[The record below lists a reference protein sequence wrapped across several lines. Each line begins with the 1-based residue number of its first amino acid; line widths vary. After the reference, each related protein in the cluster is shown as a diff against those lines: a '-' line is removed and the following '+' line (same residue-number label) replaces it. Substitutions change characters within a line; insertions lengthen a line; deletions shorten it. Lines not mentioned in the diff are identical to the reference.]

1 MRPKRPVWVEKFSK
15 KPAAAFQKKTTPR
28 SRAPGADSS
37 AVATASTPPPREFAR
52 AYLSN
57 NNRTRSENHNP
68 LNIRSLLALR
78 RLIPG
83 AENLALARGGD
94 AKRTSRPRCFTR
106 PSGFA
111 RRQRG
116 ARRHRGRQR
125 GRGRGPHPVWHKLSP
140 SSRSD
145 DARIQQRHDERAC
158 KTIINHRRRTGC
170 WTAFEF
176 HFFIFHIIMFVRCII
191 LGQKTHTF
199 VRRSHNAMDATS
211 HEGRF
216 CLMRIFSRLCLFETA
231 RARHYDARVVG
242 LVFLGRLEL
251 ID

>member
-1 MRPKRPVWVEKFSK
+1 MRPNRPVWVLKFSK
-15 KPAAAFQKKTTPR
+15 KTSRRVSKKTTPR
-28 SRAPGADSS
+28 SRAPGAESS

-57 NNRTRSENHNP
+57 NNRTRSENHN
-68 LNIRSLLALR
+68 LLKIRSLLALR

-94 AKRTSRPRCFTR
+94 AKRTSRRRCFTR

-125 GRGRGPHPVWHKLSP
+125 GRSRGPHPVWHKLSP

-145 DARIQQRHDERAC
+145 DARIQRRGRETIGDITV
-158 KTIINHRRRTGC
+158 KTSIDQNRGRRGG
-170 WTAFEF
+170 
-176 HFFIFHIIMFVRCII
+176 
-191 LGQKTHTF
+191 L
-199 VRRSHNAMDATS
+199 D
-211 HEGRF
+211 
-216 CLMRIFSRLCLFETA
+216 
-231 RARHYDARVVG
+231 RV
-242 LVFLGRLEL
+242 
-251 ID
+251 